1 MIILTVNAGSS
12 SLKLAAFETGTGG
25 LRRQAEETLP
35 PGVDG
40 ALDAFLRRHG
50 IAGVSCVSH
59 RVVHGGDFQQPVK
72 LDERVEAEIER
83 LAPFA
88 PLHNPP
94 ALEAIRACR
103 KHFGPAVAQIAVFD
117 TAFFAALP
125 DVARLYA
132 LPRELA
138 QKGLRRYGFHGIA
151 HQSMWRAWCDAEGRD
166 RGRAISLQLGAGCS
180 VTAVRDGRAVDTS
193 MGFSPLEGLV
203 MATRCGDIDAGLVMY
218 LERELGWSSER
229 IDETLNRR
237 SGLAGV
243 SGRSGDMRA
252 LLESDDP
259 DARRAID
266 LYCYRARKYIGA
278 YAIALG
284 GADAILF
291 GGGVGE
297 NAWRIRE
304 QILSGLEWAGIAI
317 DAAANRAG
325 AAGTARRIDGRKP
338 DRASGVSVWVTPV
351 DEAAILAQEA
361 VSLEGT
367 MHA

>member
-12 SLKLAAFETGTGG
+12 SLKLAAFEHGTGG
-25 LRRQAEETLP
+25 LRRRADETLA

-40 ALDAFLRRHG
+40 ALDGFLRRHA
-50 IAGVSCVSH
+50 IAGVDCVSH
-59 RVVHGGDFQQPVK
+59 RVVHGGDIQRPAL

-117 TAFFAALP
+117 TAFFAGLP

-132 LPRELA
+132 IPHDLA
-138 QKGLRRYGFHGIA
+138 SKGLRRYGFHGIA
-151 HQSMWRAWCDAEGRD
+151 HQSMWRTWCEAERRGS
-166 RGRAISLQLGAGCS
+166 GRAISLQLGAGCS
-180 VTAVRDGRAVDTS
+180 ITAVKDGRAIDTS

-218 LERELGWSSER
+218 LERELGWSNAR
-229 IDETLNRR
+229 IEETLNRR
-237 SGLAGV
+237 SGLAGLA
-243 SGRSGDMRA
+243 GQGGDMRA
-252 LLESDDP
+252 LLASDDA
-259 DARRAID
+259 DARLAVE

-278 YAIALG
+278 YMAALD

-304 QILSGLEWAGIAI
+304 GILSGLEWAGIAL
-317 DAAANRAG
+317 DADANRAG
-325 AAGTARRIDGRKP
+325 GAGTARRIDGRNG
-338 DRASGVSVWVTPV
+338 DRARAASVGVIPV

-361 VSLEGT
+361 VALEGHK
-367 MHA
+367 HA